1 MARLYDEWLKLN
13 EGKLPTVYRKK
24 NKNDKTYL
32 GFKQEQ
38 IAISIPLK
46 GGPERA
52 ELTEDFLKVIETEY
66 AVRYLEQINV
76 EPTRKNINRI
86 LKEMPIENCRFKAQ
100 WLQPSDWLANTLI
113 IYPNA
118 RPKVATDQPVSNQL
132 ANKLETQTISKE
144 LKREESQLTLA
155 HFRKPE
161 PGAGKAE
168 ENIQEE
174 KVKIDLDPINI
185 KKKFLLPFMDQQLQ
199 ISESDSD
206 DLITS
211 KVFKFPFETLTV
223 SAAHIKELMK
233 PIDISVEEVISR
245 LKDVVVGF
253 PEGLV
258 PPSLTESKKKLE
270 KKPNTKPDR
279 SGDKNMEKAKSLDS
293 PREKKIK
300 FIRSTLALINN
311 ENNARLVGIVSH
323 FCYWTVF
330 GHLHSIGISRD
341 QQQQMF
347 VTLVDLFNKKIPK
360 QLKQMYRSL
369 LILIIRILTENIF
382 INHFKQ
388 FFSIQTQ
395 AMLANQRVQSIISK
409 LFDPDGYF
417 SRFSFLEA
425 GMDALGANL
434 KGKSKMNSKYF
445 SISSMVKSLFP
456 YPQHPR
462 TRALFAKKEIY
473 DGTIENL
480 VKTGAQID
488 GTMPLLPGK
497 LNYYQKSEPWKNPEY
512 LDIPSRAHLFKVA
525 LENMRKPVTM

>member
-1 MARLYDEWLKLN
+1 MARLYDEWLKQN

-24 NKNDKTYL
+24 GKNDKTFL
-32 GFKQEQ
+32 THKQEQ

-86 LKEMPIENCRFKAQ
+86 LKEMPIENCKFKAQ

-118 RPKVATDQPVSNQL
+118 RPKAVTDQPVSNQL

-161 PGAGKAE
+161 VTQGKSE
-168 ENIQEE
+168 EPVQEE
-174 KVKIDLDPINI
+174 KVKIDLDPLNI
-185 KKKFLLPFMDQQLQ
+185 KKKFLLPFMDTSLS
-199 ISESDSD
+199 ISESDSE
-206 DLITS
+206 DLLSS
-211 KVFKFPFETLTV
+211 KMFKFPFETVTI
-223 SAAHIKELMK
+223 SAAHVKELMK
-233 PIDISVEEVISR
+233 PIDITVEEVISR
-245 LKDVVVGF
+245 LKDVVENF
-253 PEGLV
+253 PESLV
-258 PPSLTESKKKLE
+258 PPSITEKKKPE
-270 KKPNTKPDR
+270 KKTATKA
-279 SGDKNMEKAKSLDS
+279 DKSAEKITDKAKIES
-293 PREKKIK
+293 PRGKKVK
-300 FIRSTLALINN
+300 FIKSTLKEINN

-330 GHLHSIGISRD
+330 GHLHSIGISKD

-347 VTLVDLFNKKIPK
+347 VTIVDLFNKKIPK

-369 LILIIRILTENIF
+369 LILTIRILVENIF
-382 INHFKQ
+382 VNHFKQ
-388 FFSIQTQ
+388 FFAVPAQ
-395 AMLANQRVQSIISK
+395 AVLANQRLQCIVSK

-480 VKTGAQID
+480 VKTAAQID

-497 LNYYQKSEPWKNPEY
+497 LNYYQKSEPWKNPEF

-525 LENMRKPVTM
+525 LENMRKPDFA